1 MVHCSRQLTLWLSL
15 GTVIVVVEEEEGEE
29 EEGDVVEGGE
39 VVEEVARVAEEAIG
53 RISSVR

>member
-15 GTVIVVVEEEEGEE
+15 GTVIVVVEEEGEE